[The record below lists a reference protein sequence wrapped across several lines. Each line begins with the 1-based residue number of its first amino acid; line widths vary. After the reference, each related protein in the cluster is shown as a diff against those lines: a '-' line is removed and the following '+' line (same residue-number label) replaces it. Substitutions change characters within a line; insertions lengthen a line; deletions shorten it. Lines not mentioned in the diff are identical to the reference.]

1 MSSHHHF
8 KKPKLFKSKSPLKP
22 WELTWRNQ
30 DGGWTQDTVKQE
42 VTLRVREDVGS
53 VLSHILS
60 LIWTVSVFWPSGA
73 ERICEFTVKEKKK
86 KIPRDQKTS
95 AHINSLLQGR
105 DTQMKCWN
113 CSVGVISLPQ
123 LSAGS
128 LHQSS
133 RTSQLQCLGGAADK
147 VPVSVWFR
155 L

>member
-30 DGGWTQDTVKQE
+30 DGGWTHDTVKQE

-60 LIWTVSVFWPSGA
+60 LIWTVSVLWPSGA
-73 ERICEFTVKEKKK
+73 ERICEFTVKEKNK

-95 AHINSLLQGR
+95 AH
-105 DTQMKCWN
+105 
-113 CSVGVISLPQ
+113 Q
-123 LSAGS
+123 LSPPGTRHS
-128 LHQSS
+128 DEVLKLFS
-133 RTSQLQCLGGAADK
+133 RCYLSATALCRLAP
-147 VPVSVWFR
+147 PVKQNESVTVFGWSCR
-155 L
+155 

>member
-42 VTLRVREDVGS
+42 VTLWESERTSVLCCPTFCLWFEQFLYFDPQEPNGS
-53 VLSHILS
+53 VSS
-60 LIWTVSVFWPSGA
+60 LL
-73 ERICEFTVKEKKK
+73 KKK
-86 KIPRDQKTS
+86 RKKSQEIRKHL
-95 AHINSLLQGR
+95 HINSLLQGR